1 MPIPSKPTL
10 SLRQRVLQSGSWT
23 LVGYGVNQALRLGGN
38 LILTRLLF
46 PEAFGMMAVV
56 QAVIY
61 GVHMLTDMGVG
72 PSIIQKDQGNDPV
85 FLNTAWTIQIV
96 RGVLVWAGLCVL
108 ALPLAKLYG
117 EPLLASMI
125 PVVGLSAI
133 IYGFNSTKLYSA
145 QRNLEVARV
154 AQIDVA
160 ASSIGLLVTV
170 YLAWLHRSV
179 WALVWGHVITSSLK
193 MFASHAFLHGI
204 KNQFAWNRGALDHL
218 IGFGRWVLLSS
229 GLTFLSLEGARL
241 VIGALLDMRQLALFT
256 LASTMN
262 LVFWQAMQQLA
273 WGVFF
278 PAYSEA
284 YRSNPKNFMA
294 VLLKSR
300 LMLILP
306 SLILSVLFVFFGSRV
321 MEILYDERYHGS
333 GLMLEQLAA
342 GSLAACV
349 WGSYAGVLMALGKV
363 ATSTLLTAIQ
373 VVCQF
378 SVMFIGYY
386 LGGGSGLVMGV
397 AAANWVVY
405 PLYAYV
411 MFRNG
416 LWQPKLDLIFL
427 AVSVLVVVL
436 AWPGLTQV

>member
-1 MPIPSKPTL
+1 MPTSSKPALTL
-10 SLRQRVLQSGSWT
+10 KQRVLQSGSWS
-23 LVGYGVNQALRLGGN
+23 LAGYGVNQALRLGGN

-46 PEAFGMMAVV
+46 PEAFGLMAVV
-56 QAVIY
+56 QAVIF
-61 GVHMLTDMGVG
+61 GVHMLTDMGIG
-72 PSIIQKDQGNDPV
+72 PSIIQKNQGNDPV
-85 FLNTAWTIQIV
+85 FLNTAWTVQIA
-96 RGVLVWAGLCVL
+96 RGVLVWGGLCAL

-117 EPLLASMI
+117 EPLLAGMI

-133 IYGFNSTKLYSA
+133 IQGFNSTKLYSA
-145 QRNLEVARV
+145 QRNLAVARV

-170 YLAWLHRSV
+170 YLAWLQRSV
-179 WALVWGHVITSSLK
+179 WALVWGHVITTSLK
-193 MFASHAFLHGI
+193 MFASHLLLRGI
-204 KNQFAWNRGALDHL
+204 RNQFAWDRGALDHL
-218 IGFGRWVLLSS
+218 IGFGRWILLSS

-294 VLLKSR
+294 VLFKSR
-300 LMLILP
+300 LLLILP
-306 SLILSVLFVFFGSRV
+306 SLSLSVLFIFFGSQV

-342 GSLAACV
+342 GLLAACV

-378 SVMFIGYY
+378 SVMFIGYR

-405 PLYAYV
+405 PLYACV

-416 LWQPKLDLIFL
+416 LWQPKLDLILL
-427 AVSVLVVVL
+427 AVSVLVVVQ
-436 AWPGLTQV
+436 AWPALTRI